1 MEMNMKKILGL
12 ACAVACAAVTSLP
25 AQQGQPQAQG
35 QGWNG
40 TISCS
45 TCAADS
51 KTATDRVCIFD
62 CIKALGKYVFID
74 DATKQVMPI
83 ANQDFAGF
91 PLYAGRRLRIS
102 GELSNGVVMVT
113 KIEPIPSHLHIGHVM
128 TSWRDTPQTVGLLT
142 VAVNDGRVAAEHARL
157 AANSSS
163 DLAQMKLH
171 AGHVLH
177 ALDPSIETTGPGSG
191 YGVKKGANGALQH
204 VGFAAK
210 ADGASANV
218 TTHATHVSASLT
230 DVMQWS
236 DQAIATAQ
244 KLRAATTAAEA
255 APLAT
260 ELAAIAAKISTGLDA
275 NGDGQIGWQAGE
287 GGLQQALNH
296 MGLMMKGE
304 GL

>member
-1 MEMNMKKILGL
+1 MKKILGL
-12 ACAVACAAVTSLP
+12 ACAIACAAVMSLP
-25 AQQGQPQAQG
+25 AQQA

-45 TCAADS
+45 ACAADA
-51 KTATDRVCIFD
+51 KTATDRVCMFD

-74 DATKQVMPI
+74 DATKQVMQI
-83 ANQDFAGF
+83 ANQDFAGL

-102 GELSNGVVMVT
+102 GELNNGAIMVS

-128 TSWRDTPQTVGLLT
+128 TSWRDTPQTVGLLP

-157 AANSSS
+157 AAGVSG
-163 DLAQMKLH
+163 DLAQVKLH

-191 YGVKKGANGALQH
+191 YGVKKAAFGALQH
-204 VGFAAK
+204 AGFAAK

-218 TTHATHVSASLT
+218 TTHAAHVSASLT
-230 DVMQWS
+230 DVGQWT
-236 DQAIATAQ
+236 DQAIALAQ
-244 KLRAATTAAEA
+244 KVRAATTAAEA

-260 ELAAIAAKISTGLDA
+260 ELAAIAAKISGGIDA
-275 NGDGQIGWQAGE
+275 NNDGTIGWQTGE
-287 GGLQQALNH
+287 GGLLQALTH